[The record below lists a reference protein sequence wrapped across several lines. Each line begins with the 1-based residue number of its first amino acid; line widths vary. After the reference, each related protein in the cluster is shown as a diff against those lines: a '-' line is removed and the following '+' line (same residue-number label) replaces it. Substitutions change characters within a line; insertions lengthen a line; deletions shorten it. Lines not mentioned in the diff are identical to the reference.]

1 MQQSLSY
8 VKTDSWISLANLPDQ
23 WAEEERKSKQ
33 KEKIPVFV
41 FGRDGDGLYLKCD
54 KNFVER
60 RIVITQRFLIHI
72 YYFPIV
78 YLLLPFY
85 YCLFFL

>member
-1 MQQSLSY
+1 MQSLSY

-23 WAEEERKSKQ
+23 WAEEEKSKQ

-60 RIVITQRFLIHI
+60 RIVITKRFLHI
-72 YYFPIV
+72 YYFEMPHLV
-78 YLLLPFY
+78 LYNMGGGTH
-85 YCLFFL
+85 